1 MSIGV
6 YFLNAIL
13 CLLCGGL
20 DIFMAVT
27 NYKKGEIFWGRYMAY
42 CMDNSINLSR
52 ENHSGIL
59 IRENYG

>member
-1 MSIGV
+1 MPIGV

-27 NYKKGEIFWGRYMAY
+27 NYKKGKYFGAGTWLTAWIIQLICLGR
-42 CMDNSINLSR
+42 I
-52 ENHSGIL
+52 IL
-59 IRENYG
+59 EY

>member
-27 NYKKGEIFWGRYMAY
+27 NYKKG
-42 CMDNSINLSR
+42 N
-52 ENHSGIL
+52 IL
-59 IRENYG
+59 GPVHGLLHG